1 MFWYKA
7 ELVFL
12 PARLTYYIIHGPPTP
27 HHLLSLRLTPL
38 FTLLVVSSWSAACFF
53 FFSFFF
59 NVQPCKQPS
68 SRASLW
74 FACVAAGWHPSPQ
87 RHAADRYPP
96 PLTYC
101 TLHTDLSLQ
110 LSVFLQILPR
120 VFMNMDW
127 NVLCM
132 LIFGAVS
139 FPLRS
144 MLPLVSW
151 SHCRQILQSVNALVE
166 EEKGCCRSIVITK
179 WIFCSVCGRSSDKK
193 GLWILSC

>member
-7 ELVFL
+7 ELVLL
-12 PARLTYYIIHGPPTP
+12 PASLTYYIIHGPPTL

-38 FTLLVVSSWSAACFF
+38 FTLLAVSSWWAACFS
-53 FFSFFF
+53 FSG
-59 NVQPCKQPS
+59 VQPCKQPC
-68 SRASLW
+68 SRTSLW
-74 FACVAAGWHPSPQ
+74 FACVAAGWRPSPPW
-87 RHAADRYPP
+87 HAADRYPP
-96 PLTYC
+96 PLAYC

-110 LSVFLQILPR
+110 LSVFLHILPC
-120 VFMNMDW
+120 VFMNTGW

-166 EEKGCCRSIVITK
+166 EEKGCCRSIVIAK
-179 WIFCSVCGRSSDKK
+179 MNLLFRLRSII
-193 GLWILSC
+193 GTERVY